1 MNLGMIYICC
11 IVAGL
16 AIPVFDLIVGAVG
29 GALDLDVDFDGDV
42 GFDGPVSVNL
52 MSISFSV
59 VVFGA
64 VGRLCLFFSLP
75 AVATVLIGLVF
86 SAAGGWVIGKYVIA
100 PLKRNRSY
108 AQGIMDLRWKEGTV
122 KLEVRKDFVGTIT
135 VLSAVGSKVTYSAKP
150 APWVEE
156 NIPVGEEVLIVDV
169 DEEKKICIICP
180 IGSAKEIK
188 MQ

>member
-1 MNLGMIYICC
+1 MNLGLVYILC

-16 AIPVFDLIVGAVG
+16 AIPVFDVIVGAVG

-64 VGRLCLFFSLP
+64 VGRLCLLFHLP
-75 AVATVLIGLVF
+75 GLVTALIGL
-86 SAAGGWVIGKYVIA
+86 AAGIAGGWAIGKYIIA

-108 AQGIMDLRWKEGTV
+108 AQGIMAQRWKEGTV

-169 DEEKKICIICP
+169 DEEKKICIVCP
-180 IGSAKEIK
+180 IGKAKEMK
-188 MQ
+188 A